1 MVLVDRFKELPKEK
15 KIALSVFAAI
25 ILIGFIVFI
34 VMIARRGY
42 FATTMRLLRSEGT
55 VRIEEANGNQK
66 PVKNNI
72 RFQSGDSLVTGLD
85 GLASVG
91 LDDTKIITLQSD
103 SRVEFS
109 KRANQLEL
117 KLTKGGLFFEV
128 TEHLKDNETY
138 EIKTSNM
145 TVGIRGTSGY
155 VYYDETGL
163 ESLMV
168 TDGVVVVTG
177 TNPVTGE
184 TRSVEVHGGQKVNV
198 ILYDHAVGSRSSVE
212 FAVTDIKVEE
222 LPELPLQ
229 VLSRNAN
236 LVDRICEYTGW
247 KKDEL
252 QGLIDALVNTEGPTP
267 TPAAV
272 ITLTPTPTNTPK
284 PTPTVAPGS
293 SPRPTP
299 TNTPSPT
306 PEPENDDK
314 PTNTPTPTVKPGS
327 SPTVTPSATPT
338 NTPTA
343 TPSPSPSPSP
353 TPEPTEE
360 PDPLNLPDGADI
372 IGGDEADGIYV
383 AVYNGGYIGYM
394 NGEWES
400 LEYDEVEDGP
410 VIYCRYSIG
419 DWVYWEYEK
428 ENPDFVDPGGNG
440 ENEPVNEHT
449 G

>member
-109 KRANQLEL
+109 KRAKQLEL

-168 TDGVVVVTG
+168 TDGVVLVTG
-177 TNPVTGE
+177 TNPVLRFMAAR
-184 TRSVEVHGGQKVNV
+184 RS
-198 ILYDHAVGSRSSVE
+198 
-212 FAVTDIKVEE
+212 
-222 LPELPLQ
+222 
-229 VLSRNAN
+229 
-236 LVDRICEYTGW
+236 
-247 KKDEL
+247 
-252 QGLIDALVNTEGPTP
+252 
-267 TPAAV
+267 
-272 ITLTPTPTNTPK
+272 
-284 PTPTVAPGS
+284 
-293 SPRPTP
+293 
-299 TNTPSPT
+299 
-306 PEPENDDK
+306 
-314 PTNTPTPTVKPGS
+314 
-327 SPTVTPSATPT
+327 
-338 NTPTA
+338 
-343 TPSPSPSPSP
+343 
-353 TPEPTEE
+353 
-360 PDPLNLPDGADI
+360 
-372 IGGDEADGIYV
+372 
-383 AVYNGGYIGYM
+383 M
-394 NGEWES
+394 
-400 LEYDEVEDGP
+400 
-410 VIYCRYSIG
+410 
-419 DWVYWEYEK
+419 
-428 ENPDFVDPGGNG
+428 
-440 ENEPVNEHT
+440 
-449 G
+449 

>member
-1 MVLVDRFKELPKEK
+1 MVLVDKFKELPKEK

-25 ILIGFIVFI
+25 ILIGFIIFM
-34 VMIARRGY
+34 VMIARKGY

-55 VRIEEANGNQK
+55 VRIEEANGNLK

-72 RFQSGDSLVTGLD
+72 RFQSGDSLITGLD

-103 SRVEFS
+103 SKVEFS
-109 KRANQLEL
+109 KRAKQLEL

-128 TEHLKDNETY
+128 TEHLKDDETY

-184 TRSVEVHGGQKVNV
+184 TKSIEVHGGQKINV

-212 FAVTDIKVEE
+212 FAITDIKVSD
-222 LPELPLQ
+222 LPDLPLQ

-236 LVDRICEYTGW
+236 LVDKICEYTGW
-247 KKDEL
+247 NKDEL
-252 QGLIDALVNTEGPTP
+252 QGLINALVNPDGPTP

-272 ITLTPTPTNTPK
+272 ITLTPTPTNTPV

-299 TNTPSPT
+299 TNTPA
-306 PEPENDDK
+306 PEPDDDDDDDEE
-314 PTNTPTPTVKPGS
+314 PTNTPTPTTAPDA
-327 SPTVTPSATPT
+327 SPSVTPSVSPSVTPSDS
-338 NTPTA
+338 P
-343 TPSPSPSPSP
+343 TPSPS
-353 TPEPTEE
+353 TDPTEE
-360 PDPLNLPDGADI
+360 DPNPLDLPDGADI
-372 IGGDEADGIYV
+372 IHSDEADGIYV
-383 AVYNGGYIGYM
+383 AIYDGSYIGYV
-394 NGEWES
+394 NGSWVP
-400 LEYDEVEDGP
+400 LEYDEAEDGP
-410 VIYCRYSIG
+410 VIYCRFYLG
-419 DWVYWEYEK
+419 DSVYYEYAID
-428 ENPDFVDPGGNG
+428 NPDFEEETEESENVVPGN
-440 ENEPVNEHT
+440 T
-449 G
+449 D